1 MPLRVIQWATGSV
14 GRAAIRAVL
23 AHPDLTLVGC
33 RVHSAAKDGADAGEL
48 AGVGPIG
55 VRATRDVEEI
65 LRLPADAV
73 VYAPLLP
80 DEREVEALL
89 RSGKNVVTPVGWFYP
104 DADPGRARVARLA
117 AACDAG
123 GVTLHGT
130 GIDPGG
136 VTEIFPLMIS
146 SMSSAV
152 TFVRGEEFSDIRS
165 YDAPDVVRD
174 VMGFGGTREQAL
186 AGPMVKLLD
195 GGFRQSVAMVL
206 DGLGFDP
213 ARRPEVRRTHEVGLA
228 TATVPSPIG
237 DIGPGCVAA
246 QRFRWDAV
254 AGAPGDQEVV
264 VRVGVTWLMGEQ
276 DLEDGWTLGPGGERF
291 EVEVKGEP
299 DAVVTIRG
307 WQAESVSAGLVRN
320 PGILATAAH
329 CVNSIPYVCAAA
341 PGVRTALDLPVVTG
355 RAHPR
360 LLGAGHA
367 TGAAPDQGTMGA

>member
-14 GRAAIRAVL
+14 GRAAVRAIL
-23 AHPDLTLVGC
+23 AHPDLDLVGC
-33 RVHSAAKDGADAGEL
+33 WVHSAAKDGADAGEL

-55 VRATRDVEEI
+55 VRATCDVAEI

-80 DEREVEALL
+80 DDREVEALL
-89 RSGKNVVTPVGWFYP
+89 RSGKNVVTPVGWFHP
-104 DADPGRARVARLA
+104 EPSRVAGLA
-117 AACDAG
+117 AACEAG

-174 VMGFGGTREQAL
+174 VMGFGGTREQAV
-186 AGPMVKLLD
+186 AGPMVRLLD

-213 ARRPEVRRTHEVGLA
+213 ACRPAVRRSHEVGLA
-228 TATVPSPIG
+228 TATIASPIG
-237 DIGPGCVAA
+237 DIGPGRVAA
-246 QRFRWDAV
+246 QRFRWEAV
-254 AGAPGDQEVV
+254 AGAPPDEEVV
-264 VRVGVTWLMGEQ
+264 VRVGVTWLMGEEAQ
-276 DLEDGWTLGPGGERF
+276 ADGWTLGPEGERF
-291 EVEVKGEP
+291 ELEVKGEP

-307 WQAESVSAGLVRN
+307 WQAESVATGLLRN

-329 CVNSIPYVCAAA
+329 CVNSVPYVCAAA
-341 PGVRTALDLPVVTG
+341 PGVRSALDLPVVTG

-360 LLGAGHA
+360 LLR
-367 TGAAPDQGTMGA
+367 AAQGTVRP